1 MSPWPPIL
9 HSHPR
14 RDALGA
20 AANVLRN
27 TFGHVDF
34 RGVQPGVI
42 GEILGGRSALAALPT
57 GGGKSL
63 CYQISTLVPSGF
75 GLVGSR
81 LSLRKTVSFALRL
94 AATTQ
99 SPGSAPFRGPT
110 RSAGWYS
117 SPVVPA
123 QDLCQVRPPV
133 LEPWHSSNRRL
144 WSNGIAKAF
153 RSTDVGDHSV
163 PDAARRPGRLWPC
176 LLTS

>member
-14 RDALGA
+14 RDALDA

-57 GGGKSL
+57 GGGKRL

-163 PDAARRPGRLWPC
+163 PDAAGRPGRWWPC